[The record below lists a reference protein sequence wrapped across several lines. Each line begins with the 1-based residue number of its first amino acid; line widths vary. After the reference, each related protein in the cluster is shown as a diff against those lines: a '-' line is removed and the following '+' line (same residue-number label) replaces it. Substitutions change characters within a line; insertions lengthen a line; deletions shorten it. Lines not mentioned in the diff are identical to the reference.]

1 MENQE
6 TGKQS
11 LKIAK
16 GIIKN
21 HIFKKDRQFNGLLIK
36 NNKINNGGQN
46 IKQKTIDLAT
56 LF

>member
-16 GIIKN
+16 GIIKS
-21 HIFKKDRQFNGLLIK
+21 HILKDRQFNGLLKK

>member
-16 GIIKN
+16 GIIKK